1 VYPVKEAASKWFRCW
16 HSYWSHGLFYSFN
29 EFQSYFLQNLPNS
42 SFSFPWISFSTCLI
56 THSRISVAGFL
67 SRTGFQG
74 QHTLCLISLSD
85 QPDELW
91 APIQNAPLAIPCMC
105 VCVWSHSVT
114 SDSFATP
121 WTVARQGP
129 LSIEFSMQR
138 ILEWV
143 AISYSRGCSW
153 SPASLASA
161 GGFFTTSAT

>member
-1 VYPVKEAASKWFRCW
+1 MKIGAPSKWFRCW

-42 SFSFPWISFSTCLI
+42 SFSSPWISFSTCLI

-91 APIQNAPLAIPCMC
+91 APIQNAPLAIPCVCVRAC
-105 VCVWSHSVT
+105 VCVCVCVCVKSLSHVWLFCNPMDCSPSGSPVH
-114 SDSFATP
+114 
-121 WTVARQGP
+121 
-129 LSIEFSMQR
+129 R
-138 ILEWV
+138 IFHTKNTGV
-143 AISYSRGCSW
+143 GCHF
-153 SPASLASA
+153 LL
-161 GGFFTTSAT
+161 